1 MATKQ
6 GQEAQFQGCQNLHPS
21 PVDGHSLSRGGGE
34 DDDKEE
40 GFEDKEEEKKGRM
53 VIRRRSRRLNEDG

>member
-21 PVDGHSLSRGGGE
+21 PVDGHSVSRGGEGGGGE
-34 DDDKEE
+34 DGDKDR
-40 GFEDKEEEKKGRM
+40 GWR
-53 VIRRRSRRLNEDG
+53 IRRRKGVRVGG